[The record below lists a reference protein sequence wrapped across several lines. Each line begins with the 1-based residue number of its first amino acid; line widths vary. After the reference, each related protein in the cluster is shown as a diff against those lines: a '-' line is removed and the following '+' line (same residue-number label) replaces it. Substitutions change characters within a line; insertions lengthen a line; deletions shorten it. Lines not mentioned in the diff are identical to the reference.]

1 MSFWTV
7 SSNDPDCD
15 DSTTHQLFLLLIILL
30 IVQLDCKTRNAQ
42 GSITM
47 AFIFTTT
54 KKSLNID
61 LPLSFQPLLPLLL
74 QLNRVPK
81 GSHCWPRGE
90 LSANESFWPVWNMFL
105 FYQTQNQAQNMTLL
119 CIWKWIEYFVDVIY
133 ITLKFPS
140 RILTDFLF
148 SGTYRSYCIS
158 NIFFRC
164 NLTLMIQL
172 LSTFWNHFKPLVSN
186 QYK

>member
-1 MSFWTV
+1 MYFWTN

-15 DSTTHQLFLLLIILL
+15 DSRIHQRFLLLIILL
-30 IVQLDCKTRNAQ
+30 SVLLYCKTRNAQ
-42 GSITM
+42 GSIAM

-74 QLNRVPK
+74 QLNRIPK
-81 GSHCWPRGE
+81 GNHCWPRGE

-133 ITLKFPS
+133 VNLQS
-140 RILTDFLF
+140 RSRMLINFLF
-148 SGTYRSYCIS
+148 SGLYRSYCIF
-158 NIFFRC
+158 IIYLGC
-164 NLTLMIQL
+164 PL
-172 LSTFWNHFKPLVSN
+172 LL
-186 QYK
+186 

>member
-15 DSTTHQLFLLLIILL
+15 DSTTHQLFLLLIIVLS
-30 IVQLDCKTRNAQ
+30 VQLNSKSRNAQ

-47 AFIFTTT
+47 AFIFATT
-54 KKSLNID
+54 KKSLNIH

-105 FYQTQNQAQNMTLL
+105 FYQTQNQAQHMTLL
-119 CIWKWIEYFVDVIY
+119 CNSKWIEYFVDMIY
-133 ITLKFPS
+133 VSLKFWS
-140 RILTDFLF
+140 RMLINFLF
-148 SGTYRSYCIS
+148 SGTYWSNWIS
-158 NIFFRC
+158 I
-164 NLTLMIQL
+164 II
-172 LSTFWNHFKPLVSN
+172 KV
-186 QYK
+186 

>member
-15 DSTTHQLFLLLIILL
+15 DSTSHQLFHLLIILL
-30 IVQLDCKTRNAQ
+30 RVQLNFKTRKVQ
-42 GSITM
+42 GSIAM

-54 KKSLNID
+54 KKSLNIH

-105 FYQTQNQAQNMTLL
+105 FYQTQNQAQHMTLL
-119 CIWKWIEYFVDVIY
+119 CNSKWIEYFVDMIY
-133 ITLKFPS
+133 VSLKFRS
-140 RILTDFLF
+140 RMLIN
-148 SGTYRSYCIS
+148 SYFQVHIDLIES
-158 NIFFRC
+158 
-164 NLTLMIQL
+164 
-172 LSTFWNHFKPLVSN
+172 P
-186 QYK
+186 

>member
-15 DSTTHQLFLLLIILL
+15 DSTTHQLFLLLIIVLS
-30 IVQLDCKTRNAQ
+30 VQLNSKSRNAQ

-47 AFIFTTT
+47 AFIFATT
-54 KKSLNID
+54 KKSLNIH

-105 FYQTQNQAQNMTLL
+105 FYQTQNQAQHMTLL
-119 CIWKWIEYFVDVIY
+119 CNSKWIEYFVDMIY
-133 ITLKFPS
+133 VSLKFRS
-140 RILTDFLF
+140 RMLINFLF
-148 SGTYRSYCIS
+148 SGTYWSNWIS
-158 NIFFRC
+158 I
-164 NLTLMIQL
+164 II
-172 LSTFWNHFKPLVSN
+172 KV
-186 QYK
+186 